1 MMASKVLTPA
11 QDAQLTEVKATI
23 ANNIN
28 SAHQDEIL
36 KVACENFKY
45 AFAQA
50 IMIAGQKGKQSLT
63 TSAKHIQLFH
73 EVVKSEFI
81 KAGVSGELIYPRR
94 TESNG
99 ELNLA
104 GFLKA
109 KKQDITIVPNEFHK
123 VMEPEEIPHGMMAGQ
138 QDAYGRAYTENCLV
152 VNVRSQ
158 MSSIG
163 NNIDTIAERA
173 FAETLNLHM
182 RCPNMVL
189 GELFVLPITGLNKKA
204 IAKSKPEYDERV
216 LIKKNARSKTTKES
230 IAKVLHTYS
239 ALNNRN
245 IDLSEKYKYE
255 RLCLILVDF
264 SVDPVNIYMNSQD
277 LIDDD
282 LLDENSTASFDGMEF
297 DTFISDLLDIYTA
310 RFPDNTFNP

>member
-1 MMASKVLTPA
+1 MPSTYLTAA
-11 QDAQLTEVKATI
+11 QDAQLTLVKTRISA
-23 ANNIN
+23 NIN
-28 SAHQDEIL
+28 AAGPDNIL
-36 KVACENFKY
+36 QIACENFKY

-50 IMIAGQKGKQSLT
+50 IEIGGQKGKQSLT

-81 KAGVSGELIYPRR
+81 KAGVSPDLIYPRR
-94 TESNG
+94 TESSG

-109 KKQDITIVPNEFHK
+109 KKQDITIVPKEFHDNK
-123 VMEPEEIPHGMMAGQ
+123 LPEEIPHGMMAGQ
-138 QDAYGRAYTENCLV
+138 QDVFGRVYTENCLV

-163 NNIDTIAERA
+163 NNVDTIAERA

-189 GELFVLPITGLNKKA
+189 GELFVLPITGLDKNSIKNNIPA
-204 IAKSKPEYDERV
+204 YEGRITV
-216 LIKKNARSKTTKES
+216 KKNGKSKTTADS
-230 IAKVLHTYS
+230 IAKVLNTYS

-245 IDLSEKYKYE
+245 INGSEKYKYE
-255 RLCLILVDF
+255 RLCLILADF
-264 SVDPVNIYMNSQD
+264 SADPVKIYFNDQ
-277 LIDDD
+277 D
-282 LLDENSTASFDGMEF
+282 LLDDGLLTQNSTASMNGMEF
-297 DTFISDLLDIYTA
+297 NTFISDLLQIYAA
-310 RFPDNTFNP
+310 RFPNNTFNP